1 MKACEGEGERISLSY
16 CIIVLSPWLY
26 LVFLVRGLSVPTVVH
41 VYTGHKC
48 LCSHTPPTSALSTQ
62 YFKKYFIGKSFI
74 FHDYMK
80 HDPDLPA
87 LIYFDFVNNEEQ

>member
-1 MKACEGEGERISLSY
+1 M
-16 CIIVLSPWLY
+16 
-26 LVFLVRGLSVPTVVH
+26 FTQDTSV
-41 VYTGHKC
+41 C
-48 LCSHTPPTSALSTQ
+48 LATRLLPQHFTLKIK
-62 YFKKYFIGKSFI
+62 KKYFIGKSFI

>member
-1 MKACEGEGERISLSY
+1 MSIYIFLFF
-16 CIIVLSPWLY
+16 
-26 LVFLVRGLSVPTVVH
+26 VFRPLRSKFAAPFR
-41 VYTGHKC
+41 
-48 LCSHTPPTSALSTQ
+48 
-62 YFKKYFIGKSFI
+62 YFKYFIGKSFV